1 MAERLNSIA
10 DIARI
15 AGVSKS
21 TVSRALDDSPLISVE
36 TKERIRDIA
45 RDHGFHRNDVARRLS
60 LGQSRV
66 IGLLTHPYAEGSLA
80 STRDSFVLELLGGI
94 SVGLRES
101 GYDLLLIQASGRDTD
116 WVSQYLDA
124 GRVDGFVLMAPTCS
138 RRQLDTLVKA
148 GAPFVMWGGAP
159 AERRTY
165 STVTGDSLAGGRM
178 ATEHLLGLGRRSI
191 AFIGGPA
198 RQSEAQD
205 RYHGYESAL
214 RAAGRAL
221 DPRLVEHGDYSPPSA
236 ATAMALLFD
245 RTPDLDAV
253 FVISDLMAI
262 AAMDEIRSRGLRIP
276 EDVAVVGYD
285 DIAVAR
291 YTNPPLTTISQNVPL
306 AGKLLA
312 QSLVQQIDDGTVTS
326 VSIPA
331 ALVVR
336 SSA

>member
-1 MAERLNSIA
+1 MTIERVNSIA

-21 TVSRALDDSPLISVE
+21 TVSRALDDSPLISAE
-36 TKERIRDIA
+36 TKARIREIA

-66 IGLLTHPYAEGSLA
+66 IGLLTHPYKEASLA
-80 STRDSFVLELLGGI
+80 TPDSFMLELLGGI
-94 SVGLRES
+94 SAGLREE

-116 WVSQYLDA
+116 WVAHYFDA
-124 GRVDGFVLMAPTCS
+124 DRVDGFILMAPTCTS
-138 RRQLDTLVKA
+138 RQLDTLVKS
-148 GAPFVMWGGAP
+148 GAPFVMWGVP

-165 STVTGDSLAGGRM
+165 STVSGDSLAGGRI

-191 AFIGGPA
+191 AFIGGPS
-198 RQSEAQD
+198 RQSEVQD
-205 RYHGYESAL
+205 RFHGYEAAL
-214 RAAGRAL
+214 LGAGKGI
-221 DPRLVEHGDYSPPSA
+221 DPRLVEHGDYSPPSGGA
-236 ATAMALLFD
+236 AMSLLLD

-253 FVISDLMAI
+253 FVTSDLMAI
-262 AAMDEIRSRGLRIP
+262 AAMDEIRSRGRRIP

-285 DIAVAR
+285 DIAMAR

-306 AGKLLA
+306 AGRLLA
-312 QSLVQQIDDGTVTS
+312 QNLIQQINDGTVTS

>member
-1 MAERLNSIA
+1 MNAERVNSIA

-36 TKERIRDIA
+36 TKERVREIA
-45 RDHGFHRNDVARRLS
+45 REHGFQRNDVARRLS

-66 IGLLTHPYAEGSLA
+66 IGLLTHPYKEASLA
-80 STRDSFVLELLGGI
+80 APDSFMLELLGGV
-94 SVGLRES
+94 SAGLSES

-116 WVSQYLDA
+116 WVSQYFDA
-124 GRVDGFVLMAPTCS
+124 GRVDGFVLMAPICT
-138 RRQLDTLVKA
+138 RRQLDTLVES
-148 GAPFVMWGGAP
+148 GAPFVMWGIP
-159 AERRTY
+159 ADRRTY
-165 STVTGDSLAGGRM
+165 STVTGDSLAGGRI
-178 ATEHLLGLGRRSI
+178 ATEHLLGRGRRSI
-191 AFIGGPA
+191 AFIGGPS
-198 RQSEAQD
+198 RHPEVQD

-214 RAAGRAL
+214 RAAGREV
-221 DPRLVEHGDYSPPSA
+221 DPRLVEHGDYSPPSG
-236 ATAMALLFD
+236 ATAMALLLD

-253 FVISDLMAI
+253 FVTSDLMAI
-262 AAMDEIRSRGLRIP
+262 AAMEELRSRGRRIP

-285 DIAVAR
+285 DIAMAR

-306 AGKLLA
+306 AGRLLA
-312 QSLVQQIDDGTVTS
+312 QNLIQQIHDGTVTS

>member
-1 MAERLNSIA
+1 MNERPNSIA

-36 TKERIRDIA
+36 TKDRIRDIA
-45 RDHGFHRNDVARRLS
+45 REHGFHRNDVARRLS

-66 IGLLTHPYAEGSLA
+66 VGLLTHPYAEGSLA
-80 STRDSFVLELLGGI
+80 ATRDSFVLELLGGI
-94 SVGLRES
+94 SAGLREA

-116 WVSQYLDA
+116 WVSQYFAA
-124 GRVDGFVLMAPTCS
+124 GRVDGFVIMAPTCS
-138 RRQLDTLVKA
+138 RPQLDALVKA
-148 GAPFVMWGGAP
+148 GAPFVMWGVP
-159 AERRTY
+159 AERRSY
-165 STVTGDSLAGGRM
+165 STVSGDSLAGGRI
-178 ATEHLLGLGRRSI
+178 ATEYLIGLGRRSI

-214 RAAGRAL
+214 RAAGRAV

-262 AAMDEIRSRGLRIP
+262 AAMDEIRSRGRRIP

-285 DIAVAR
+285 DIAMAR

-312 QSLVQQIDDGTVTS
+312 QSLIQQIDDGTVTS

>member
-1 MAERLNSIA
+1 MTERLNSIA

-21 TVSRALDDSPLISVE
+21 TVSRALDDSPLISLD

-45 RDHGFHRNDVARRLS
+45 RDHSFQRNDVARRLS

-66 IGLLTHPYAEGSLA
+66 IGLLTHPHTEGSLGA
-80 STRDSFVLELLGGI
+80 RDSFVLELLGGI
-94 SVGLRES
+94 SVGLREG
-101 GYDLLLIQASGRDTD
+101 GYDLLLIQASASDTA

-124 GRVDGFVLMAPTCS
+124 GRVDGFVLMAPTCT

-148 GAPFVMWGGAP
+148 GAPFVLWGVPGG
-159 AERRTY
+159 RRGY
-165 STVTGDSLAGGRM
+165 STVSGDSLAGGRI

-191 AFIGGPA
+191 GFIGGPV
-198 RQSEAQD
+198 RQPEVQD

-214 RAAGRAL
+214 RAAGREL
-221 DPRLVEHGDYSPPSA
+221 DRRLVIHGDYSPPSG
-236 ATAMALLFD
+236 ATAMALLLD

-253 FVISDLMAI
+253 FVTSDLMAI
-262 AAMDEIRSRGLRIP
+262 AAMDEIRGRGRRIP

-285 DIAVAR
+285 DITMAR

-312 QSLVQQIDDGTVTS
+312 QSLIQQIDDGTVTS

>member
-1 MAERLNSIA
+1 MNAERLNSIA
-10 DIARI
+10 DLARI

-36 TKERIRDIA
+36 TKERIREIA

-66 IGLLTHPYAEGSLA
+66 IGLLMPPYKEASLA
-80 STRDSFVLELLGGI
+80 APDGFMLELLGGI
-94 SVGLRES
+94 SVGLREA
-101 GYDLLLIQASGRDTD
+101 GFDLLLIQASGRDTD
-116 WVSQYLDA
+116 WVSQYFDA

-138 RRQLDTLVKA
+138 RPQLDTLVKSD
-148 GAPFVMWGGAP
+148 APFVMWGIP
-159 AERRTY
+159 AERRSY
-165 STVTGDSLAGGRM
+165 STVTGDSRAGGQI
-178 ATEHLLGLGRRSI
+178 ATEHLISSGRHSI
-191 AFIGGPA
+191 AFIGGPVRLA
-198 RQSEAQD
+198 EDQD
-205 RYHGYESAL
+205 RFHGYEAAL
-214 RAAGRAL
+214 RTAGREV
-221 DPRLVEHGDYSPPSA
+221 DPRLVEHGDYSPPSG
-236 ATAMALLFD
+236 ATAMALLLD

-253 FVISDLMAI
+253 FVTSDLMAI
-262 AAMDEIRSRGLRIP
+262 AAMDEIRSRGRRIP

-285 DIAVAR
+285 DIALAR
-291 YTNPPLTTISQNVPL
+291 YANPPLTTISQNVPL

-312 QSLVQQIDDGTVTS
+312 QSLIQQIDDGTVTS